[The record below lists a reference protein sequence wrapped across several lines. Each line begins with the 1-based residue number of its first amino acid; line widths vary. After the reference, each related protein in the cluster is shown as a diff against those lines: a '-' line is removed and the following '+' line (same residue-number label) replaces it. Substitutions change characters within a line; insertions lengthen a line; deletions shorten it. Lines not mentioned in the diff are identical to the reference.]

1 MAFPG
6 SGDLRLLTRVL
17 ERIYSGVRRPR
28 SLAEALDVELRVL
41 NASLDAGEW
50 LGVLTWDGDVQLTG
64 RGLPIAMRGT
74 RPGDRRAAWAD
85 VIREHPFFSAHWPPS
100 PDALILATS
109 AEEPVPARARRK
121 ARALWRL
128 SRPGRTPA
136 APGPRQT
143 TLAFPPPLPAS
154 PPKLDLR
161 AGLDDNPDVYTL
173 LLRALLDHGELAPA
187 QLRAILDRAGGDR
200 CGIGGYIAM
209 AVRRGDARRLGDV
222 LIVTPGAIRR
232 ADVAESPLTVALS
245 DPEFRLQLLAHLS
258 DGTPITS
265 RFRPWVQRLF
275 GDASVASGLTRVL
288 FDRPLAS
295 VPVASDPGPEVEP
308 PASGFLAAWR
318 TGAPTAGLAVA
329 MPSSLRLLSG
339 GLSALNRGLRAQVA
353 NAAAPPTPLDRKLVV
368 HGALVRPGETP
379 PRAIPDGVSLRVRA
393 VENAPAFS
401 ILVALGLLERRGRL
415 RLRIAGPD
423 LLVVTAA
430 THRIDANGGMGLGL
444 LIRTLAHACGWY
456 HTAGLGWAEV
466 AELAESILLVTR
478 SGARVTLE
486 EAFFH
491 RLQTDPEHRALYE
504 GLQPLAEALL
514 LRIRA
519 GE

>member
-1 MAFPG
+1 MAFPS

-17 ERIYSGVRRPR
+17 ERIYTGVRRPR
-28 SLAEALDVELRVL
+28 SLAEALDVEVRVL

-50 LGVLTWDGDVQLTG
+50 LGVLTWDGDVQLTA
-64 RGLPIAMRGT
+64 RGLPVAMRGT
-74 RPGDRRAAWAD
+74 RPGDRRAAWAS
-85 VIREHPFFSAHWPPS
+85 VIREHPFFSAHWPPD
-100 PDALILATS
+100 PDALLIAAS

-128 SRPGRTPA
+128 SRPARTPV

-143 TLAFPPPLPAS
+143 SLEFPLPL
-154 PPKLDLR
+154 PPSLGALDLR

-173 LLRALLDHGELAPA
+173 LLRALLDHGEISPA

-232 ADVAESPLTVALS
+232 ADVAESPVTVALS
-245 DPEFRLQLLAHLS
+245 DPEFRLQLLAHLT
-258 DGTPITS
+258 DGTPITT

-275 GDASVASGLTRVL
+275 GGVSIASGLARVL

-295 VPVASDPGPEVEP
+295 VPVANDAGPEVDP
-308 PASGFLAAWR
+308 PTSGFLSAWR
-318 TGAPTAGLAVA
+318 TGASTTGLAVA
-329 MPSSLRLLSG
+329 IPSSLRLLSG
-339 GLSALNRGLRAQVA
+339 GLSGLNRGLRAQLA

-368 HGALVRPGETP
+368 HGALVRPGEPP

-401 ILVALGLLERRGRL
+401 ILVALALLERRGRL
-415 RLRIAGPD
+415 RLRTAGQD
-423 LLVVTAA
+423 IIVVTAA
-430 THRIDANGGMGLGL
+430 THRADANGGIGLGL
-444 LIRTLAHACGWY
+444 LVRTLAHACGWY
-456 HTAGLGWAEV
+456 YTAGLGWAEV
-466 AELAESILLVTR
+466 AELAESISLVSR
-478 SGARVTLE
+478 NGARITLE
-486 EAFFH
+486 ESFFH

-514 LRIRA
+514 VRIRA